1 MFAQLTGILGTLI
14 VFAFGISVG
23 SFLNVIIERVPRLH
37 SIRGRSHCPAC
48 LHELGISDLVPLL
61 SFFFLRSKCRYCQGP
76 ISWQYPAV
84 EFFTGLLFVLVFFSF
99 PLPYSLIYIALFSI
113 LLVLF
118 VIDLKFGVVPTNIV
132 YPAIIFA
139 LLVRIVFPI
148 TESLRLYLRLASDK
162 TGFGRYL
169 IKSGF
174 FTTHLN
180 LQLQMVALTI
190 LGALGI
196 ALFFLLL
203 VVLTKRRGMGTGDI
217 IYALLVALV
226 AGFPNM
232 FVVIILTFLSG
243 ALVSLGLVI
252 LGKKKFGQTIPL
264 GPFLSFST
272 FVAVFWG
279 NLLLDL
285 YARLLG

>member
-1 MFAQLTGILGTLI
+1 MSAQLTEILSALI
-14 VFAFGISVG
+14 IFAFGISIG

-37 SIRGRSHCPAC
+37 SIRGRSHCPTC

-61 SFFFLRSKCRYCQGP
+61 SFFFLRSKCRYCQGH

-84 EFFTGLLFVLVFFSF
+84 EFFTGLLFVLVFVSF
-99 PLPYSLIYIALFSI
+99 PLPYSLVYIALFSV

-118 VIDLKFGVVPTNIV
+118 VIDLKFGVVPTNIA

-139 LLVRIVFPI
+139 LLTRIIFPI
-148 TESLRLYLRLASDK
+148 AESLRLYLRLSSDE

-180 LQLQMVALTI
+180 LQLQSLAWTI
-190 LGALGI
+190 LGAVGI

-217 IYALLVALV
+217 VYAFLVALV

-232 FVVIILTFLSG
+232 FVVIILTFLLG
-243 ALVSLGLVI
+243 ALVSLGLVVT
-252 LGKKKFGQTIPL
+252 GRKKFGQTIPL

-272 FVAVFWG
+272 FVGVFWG
-279 NLLLDL
+279 NFLLDA
-285 YARLLG
+285 YVRLVG